1 MDAIGRRDFIRV
13 GAASMAGWS
22 LRPWLAYAAQE
33 FPDAERL
40 GRVCVG
46 KVDVKATPDADGTTV
61 GTLYEDAVVVWLRER
76 VGRHPYR
83 INQTWVETPDGYLYA
98 PELQPVHNRPNDA
111 VEDLKE
117 TSLGSGMW
125 VEVTVPWVRVVLD
138 NPPPRSPWLKNTDQ
152 PRLYYSQILWVDAIR
167 QAEDGTSWYRI
178 NERFGFGDI
187 FWAPAAAFRP
197 LGADEI
203 SPIRPEVEE
212 KEVVV
217 DVNHQTMACYES
229 GEEVYFCQVSTGAKF
244 NAEGQS
250 VDKWSTPV
258 GPHPIW
264 RKVISLHMVGGT
276 TGGGYDLPGIGWTT
290 LFSGDGVAIHSTF
303 WHNDFGVPRS
313 HGCVNARPADA
324 KWVFRWVTPAV
335 PYDPGDVTVGMPG
348 GTRVTVV
355 EG

>member
-1 MDAIGRRDFIRV
+1 MASIGRRDFLRM
-13 GAASMAGWS
+13 GAAGLAGWS
-22 LRPWLAYAAQE
+22 LRSWPHVVTQE
-33 FPDAERL
+33 FPDGERL

-46 KVDVKATPDADGTTV
+46 KVDIKATPDADGATV
-61 GTLYEDAVVVWLRER
+61 GTLYEDAVVVWLNER
-76 VGRHPYR
+76 VGRHPIR
-83 INQTWVETPDGYLYA
+83 INQRWVETPDGYLYA
-98 PELQPVHNRPNDA
+98 PQVQPVANRPNDPVLA
-111 VEDLKE
+111 LRE
-117 TSLGSGMW
+117 TSLGQGMW
-125 VEVTVPWVRVVLD
+125 VEVTVPWVRVELE

-167 QAEDGTSWYRI
+167 EDGNGTHWYRI

-187 FWAPAAAFRP
+187 FWAPAFAFRP
-197 LGADEI
+197 LDIDEI
-203 SPIRPEVEE
+203 APIHPEVEE
-212 KEVVV
+212 KQVVV
-217 DVNHQTMACYES
+217 DVNHQTMACYEN
-229 GEEVYFCQVSTGAKF
+229 GREVYFCQVSTGAKF
-244 NAEGQS
+244 NADGEA
-250 VDKWSTPV
+250 VEKWSTPV

-290 LFSGDGVAIHSTF
+290 LFSGEGVAVHSTF

-313 HGCVNARPADA
+313 HGCVNAKPEDA
-324 KWVFRWVTPAV
+324 KWVFRWVTPTV

>member
-1 MDAIGRRDFIRV
+1 MNSIGRRDFLKMGTAGV
-13 GAASMAGWS
+13 AGWT
-22 LRPWLAYAAQE
+22 LRPWLHIDADD
-33 FPDAERL
+33 FPDGERL

-46 KVDVKATPDADGTTV
+46 KVELKATPDADGATV
-61 GTLYEDAVVVWLRER
+61 GALYEDAVVVWLRER
-76 VGRHPYR
+76 VGRYPYR

-98 PELQPVHNRPNDA
+98 PQVQPVANRPNDP
-111 VEDLKE
+111 VQELKE
-117 TSLGSGMW
+117 TSLGLGMW
-125 VEVTVPWVRVVLD
+125 VEVTVPWVRVILD
-138 NPPPRSPWLKNTDQ
+138 NPPARSPWLKNTDQ

-167 QAEDGTSWYRI
+167 EDESGTHWYRI

-197 LGADEI
+197 LDADEI
-203 SPIRPEVEE
+203 APIRPEVEA

-217 DVNHQTMACYES
+217 DVNHQTMACYED
-229 GEEVYFCQVSTGAKF
+229 GREVYFCQVATGAKF
-244 NAEGQS
+244 NAEGES

-290 LFSGDGVAIHSTF
+290 LFSGDGVAVHSTF

-313 HGCVNARPADA
+313 HGCVNAKPEDA

-335 PYDPGDVTVGMPG
+335 SYDPGDVTVGMPG
-348 GTRVTVV
+348 GTRVRVV